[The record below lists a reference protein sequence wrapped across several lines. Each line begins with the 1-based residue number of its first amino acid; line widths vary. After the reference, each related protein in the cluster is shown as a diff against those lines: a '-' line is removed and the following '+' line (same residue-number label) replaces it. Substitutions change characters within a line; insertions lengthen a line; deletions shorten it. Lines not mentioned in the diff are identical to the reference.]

1 MSEKTNKTEK
11 KVKKG
16 DYWKDEIVQFLRNH
30 PSGST
35 ITDIAKGI
43 DTSRVTVTKYM
54 SILLQDEK
62 AFAKE
67 VGVYKL
73 YFYIER
79 EFVPVS
85 VLRAFYSGVLEGV
98 KGKLSEK
105 DFKEIG
111 HVVAGYMR
119 PLLRTSLLEDPETLR
134 EPTRKS
140 FRGFFEFFKEVYPYM
155 EFVNPEG
162 MNVEME
168 EMSKTEDKA
177 TYIFKNVKLLEL
189 SAEFKYHFHLWS
201 GAIETLYS
209 KFFKK
214 QVTCEIIDINVKD
227 LIVKVSLEIH

>member
-1 MSEKTNKTEK
+1 MSEKIVK

-16 DYWKDEIVQFLRNH
+16 EYWKDEIVQFLRNN

-43 DTSRVTVTKYM
+43 DTSRVTVTKYI
-54 SILLQDEK
+54 SKLLQDEK

-73 YFYIER
+73 YYYIER
-79 EFVPVS
+79 EFVPLS

-119 PLLRTSLLEDPETLR
+119 PLLRTSFLEDPETLR

-162 MNVEME
+162 MNVDIEY
-168 EMSKTEDKA
+168 MSDDEDKA

-189 SAEFKYHFHLWS
+189 SEEFKYHFHLWS
-201 GAIETLYS
+201 GAIETLLS

-214 QVTCEIIDINVKD
+214 QVTCEIIDINLKD
-227 LIVKVSLEIH
+227 YSVKVSLEIH

>member
-1 MSEKTNKTEK
+1 MSENSKNVTK

-16 DYWKDEIVQFLRNH
+16 DYWKDEIVHYLRNH

-43 DTSRVTVTKYM
+43 ETSRVTVTKYM

-73 YFYIER
+73 YYYIER
-79 EFVPVS
+79 EFVPLS

-98 KGKLSEK
+98 KGKLSAK

-119 PLLRTSLLEDPETLR
+119 PLLRTSFLENPETLR

-140 FRGFFEFFKEVYPYM
+140 FKGFFEFFKEVYPYM

-162 MNVEME
+162 MNVVME
-168 EMSKTEDKA
+168 DMSEDEDKA
-177 TYIFKNVKLLEL
+177 TFIFKNVKLLEL
-189 SAEFKYHFHLWS
+189 SEEFKYHFHLWS
-201 GAIETLYS
+201 GAIETLFS

-214 QVTCEIIDINVKD
+214 QVTCEIVDINVKD
-227 LIVKVSLEIH
+227 LIVKVSLEFQ